1 MRTTNKQ
8 HPVYAYLVSALK
20 DVETINLE
28 YGVVVEDTIAAR
40 LQWTID
46 TFRREYVYPENVR
59 RYGNE
64 VNIFRE
70 WLMCLP
76 SAIHVDFEYY
86 RIIELAKEWGSI
98 PQDATEK
105 QEDKTCENWFN
116 FIAMCFYRLCNFH
129 NIQF

>member
-40 LQWTID
+40 LQWTVD
-46 TFRREYVYPENVR
+46 TFRKEYVYPENVR
-59 RYGNE
+59 RYRNE

-70 WLMCLP
+70 WLMGVP
-76 SAIHVDFEYY
+76 SAIHIDVYNA
-86 RIIELAKEWGSI
+86 RIIELSKEWGSI

-105 QEDKTCENWFN
+105 QEDKVCENWFN
-116 FIAMCFYRLCNFH
+116 FIANKFHTLCKSH
-129 NIQF
+129 KVQF

>member
-8 HPVYAYLVSALK
+8 HPVYAYLVNALK
-20 DVETINLE
+20 DVETIQLE
-28 YGVVVEDTIAAR
+28 YGIVVEDTIAAR

-46 TFRREYVYPENVR
+46 TFRKEYVYPENVR

-76 SAIHVDFEYY
+76 SAIHVDFAYY
-86 RIIELAKEWGSI
+86 RIIELSKEWGSI

-105 QEDKTCENWFN
+105 QEDKVCENWFN
-116 FIAMCFYRLCNFH
+116 FIVNKFHSLCKSH
-129 NIQF
+129 KVQF